1 MAQSNSASGTLEN
14 SGNVDIVARSNGK
27 QITQY
32 AHAQG
37 NRVVTLTESS
47 VVRIHGDSAM
57 VASYERQ
64 GNDLIVHM
72 KDGSTMRY
80 QRFFFIDEHG
90 EHSELVFD
98 DGKTTH
104 HAIFPFADMA
114 GSSTAQAVIPTY
126 QTLGDGIT
134 TLVGHEGISAGVIGG
149 VLGALAIGGGIALAA
164 GGGGGG
170 HGNSNSGDG
179 SGNGNGGNGNGN
191 GGGNGNGN
199 GGNGNGSGNGGGT
212 TTPTLKL
219 NAFAGDNV
227 LNRAESLLN
236 QLLSG
241 TTQATNAGR
250 TVTLTLNGKTYTG
263 VVNADGTWSI
273 SVPSADLK
281 QLQQGSHDLTVS
293 LTDKNGH
300 TVTVHESFDVK
311 TVNPNLTLSP
321 FAGDNVLSKAES
333 LHDQLLSGTTQA
345 TNAGRTVTLTLNGK
359 TYIGVVHADG
369 TWSISVP
376 STDLKLLQQ
385 GAQDLSVSITDK
397 YGNTVTVHES
407 FDVKTSSPSLTISPF
422 TGDDKLNGSELKTD
436 QILSGSSL
444 NLETGRV
451 ITVTLGGKSY
461 TTQVQS
467 DGTWK
472 VTIPAG
478 DLMLLAQGNSQIT
491 VSATD
496 LAGQKAT
503 DSHTINVD
511 SSAGGI
517 SIAILAGDNI
527 LNAQESGKDLLVR
540 GTTSNVLA
548 GQTVTVTLNGK
559 TYTAKVDAQGNW
571 NTTIPT
577 ADLKALPNDGN
588 YLLKASVSDQNH
600 NTVTDQENLLVVT
613 HHLPQPTLNPPFGDG
628 YLNGSEAQK
637 DQTLSGTTGSKGP
650 GQTVIVTIGGK
661 EYTGSVDENGNWS
674 VTVPAGDLQH
684 LPAGTVPINVN
695 VTDQAGNPG
704 STQANSTVDTTPPV
718 LNVAPFAGDNVL
730 SASEAGKAQIVS
742 GQTTPDEKGQT
753 VTVSFNGKNYTAIV
767 DANGHWQLSIPS
779 SDLSGLN
786 DGNYPLV
793 ATVKDPAG
801 NVTTVTT
808 DVEVKES
815 KPTISVAV
823 FASDDKLDGAEAQV
837 SQTVSGKTTH
847 VEAGRTVTV
856 TLDGGKTYLATV
868 NADGSWKV
876 TVPSGDLVGLANGSH
891 SFTASVSDNAGQ
903 SATASHNF
911 TSAADQSGIAI
922 SIIST
927 DDYINAQE
935 LLQPLAI
942 SGTTSG
948 VSAGAIVKV
957 EFNGKTYNA
966 TVGISGGW
974 TISVPTADLAGLT
987 DGAKSVTATA
997 TDSLGHAVSTTHSVN
1012 VLAHTLPSPTIN
1024 PPFGDGILNLQE
1036 SGQIQVLKGTTG
1048 ISGSPQTVSVTL
1060 GDKVYVA
1067 QVDAKG
1073 NWSVS
1078 VPVNDL
1084 HSFPNGN
1091 LTYTVSATDV
1101 AGNNSVLN
1109 GSALVDITPPM
1120 LSVLA
1125 FTADNILNVS
1135 EQQKTQLVSGTAS
1148 TTEQGKLV
1156 DVVINGKHYSAT
1168 VGLDGRWSVGVPAN
1182 DLMKL
1187 TNGSYTIN
1195 ATLTDSAGNTTSTN
1209 HTFTVKTL
1217 LPTIAV
1223 SPFTGDG
1230 KLDAAEEK
1238 TAQILK
1244 GTTTNAEAGSL
1255 VTVTLNGHT
1264 YTTHVLSDGSWSLTI
1279 PSADLAKLAEGNVV
1293 GQVSVTDLAN
1303 QTNTGSFNFT
1313 VSTDA
1318 AQGGIAIA
1326 IVSTDDYLNAS
1337 EAKGPL
1343 TISGTTNN
1351 VAVGTL
1357 VTVVLNGKTY
1367 SASVLADGTW
1377 QTSVNSADLQALKD
1391 GVTKITASV
1400 SDNAGNTVNASHDL
1414 NVLIHTLPH
1423 PTISTPFGDGVLN
1436 QVESQNPQTVTG
1448 NTGVAGTGQTV
1459 SLSIGGHTYQ
1469 GVVDSSG
1476 GWKVTI
1482 PAADLQALTN
1492 GSAQISVTVGD
1503 IAGNQANVSVVAS
1516 VDTVSPVLTID
1527 PFTGDNRLNIQEAKT
1542 AETLSGTAVGAEQGQ
1557 TVTVTLNGKMYTTQV
1572 NGSGNWSVSI
1582 PASDLQALHNGTAT
1596 INVSVADKA
1605 GNSASLQQNIT
1616 VDSDPNNAPLLS
1628 VNVFAGNDVV
1638 DSGEQQHPQT
1648 LTGKTVN
1655 VEQGQTVTVTL
1666 GAGSY
1671 SGTVNADGSWSVTIP
1686 QSALNGLNDG
1696 SYTLTVK
1703 VSDLSGNS
1711 VQTTHNFSVDT
1722 AASVVTV
1729 SPITGDN
1736 LVNISEIA
1744 SGLALSGTSSNIPVG
1759 GTLEITLNG
1768 KVYTTTIQANGV
1780 WNFTVPVQDA
1790 KAIPDGT
1797 STVTL
1802 AVLDNAGNPVSS
1814 SQNFEIITHTSPHV
1828 TLNTPFG
1835 DGYLNAVEA
1844 TNNQVLSGSTGVS
1857 GIGQTVTV
1865 NFGGKSYTATVD
1877 AQGNWKANIP
1887 SSDFAN
1893 LNDGQQA
1900 ITVTASDAVG
1910 NSDVLNGSA
1919 QIDKTLPQ
1927 ITIDPI
1933 AGDNIINAAEA
1944 QSPIVVSGTAPI
1956 SDSGQSVLLKVVVNG
1971 STYTATVNADGTWS
1985 ITLPAGALNG
1995 VNDGNINF
2003 TASLT
2008 DMAGNTGTTS
2018 QTVKLD
2024 ASAANQPTIHIDTV
2038 SGDDYIN
2045 AQEANGA
2052 LTISGTTTHVELNQ
2066 QVTITLNGK
2075 VYTANVNAD
2084 GTWSYTVP
2092 ASDVKLLPD
2101 GLDSINVSV
2110 SDTSGNPA
2118 TDTHNVTVIA
2128 QPADLPTIHVNT
2140 VAGDNV
2146 INAQE
2151 ANSPLQITGT
2161 TSHVTAGQTVT
2172 VTLNGK
2178 TYTAKVDASG
2188 QWSTTVPQADVQA
2201 LGQGTQTVSA
2211 TVKDVAQNV
2220 VTDNH
2225 PIQVDTLSPLL
2236 TIDVFASDNILN
2248 YAESLVTQILSGKT
2262 ESGLTVSV
2270 TVNGK
2275 TVQVTADN
2283 NGVWQLPIAAVDL
2296 QALPD
2301 GKNTISVV
2309 VTDTAGNV
2317 TNKDLSINV
2326 GTHLLPTLTLNTPF
2340 TDGILSI
2347 AESAAGGVLNG
2358 KATNL
2363 LAGTIVT
2370 VTVGSVTLKG
2380 SVDANGNWSI
2390 PVNGHVLDVL
2400 ADGKATL
2407 TVSASD
2413 AYGNSSSVSTTLDV
2427 LTHQLPDATITL
2439 PLFGDGILNNAEA
2452 GLGQTLTGLSGLTGA
2467 GQTVTITLD
2476 GKSYTGSV
2484 DVNGNWSVQLPSNVL
2499 LALGDSSHAISVTLT
2514 DRAGNSDT
2522 SDVVGFT
2529 SKVTLPI
2536 PTLNTPFGDGI
2547 LNALE
2552 AQSNGSL
2559 SGTSGLSTNVGVTVI
2574 VNVNGTPLAATVNAD
2589 GSWTLPLSSAVLQS
2603 LPDGVWPVTVTVTDS
2618 AQNVVTSAPQNIEIL
2633 THLLPTPTILQ
2644 PFGDGLLSIAEAGAA
2659 QILTGT
2665 TGITGAGQIVKVTVG
2680 TQILTATVQDNGQW
2694 TVTAPT
2700 GALSTIANGAGKIHV
2715 QVTDHA
2721 GNSVGV
2727 DGNFTAMLTPPNP
2740 TINLPFGDGNLSI
2753 GEAND
2758 VALLSGTTGLTGA
2771 NQLVKISIDIGGV
2784 VYTGSVDINGNWLV
2798 SIPPKSLLDIGN
2810 GNHTI
2815 SVTAQDAAGNSTTL
2829 TPAPVFH
2836 AFLTPPTVTL
2846 DTPFG
2851 DGALN
2856 VNDALSAQVLKGSL
2870 DLHGSTVASSS
2881 VVVTINGV
2889 PHDATISADGTSWS
2903 LTLQP
2908 TDLTAANL
2916 GSGNQTIS
2924 VVVSD
2929 QAHNTSSTSGQALI
2943 ALTLPTIVVN
2953 ANFASDGVVDFGDLH
2968 ASQTISGTST
2978 GLSVGQNV
2986 SIAIGGKTFL
2996 AQVKADGSWS
3006 YNLGIADLAS
3016 LASGPG
3022 TLVVSANDAANNHV
3036 DSLTTSFTL
3045 NPASIIPILTVDPV
3059 GGDNL
3064 MGIADLSTAN
3074 ITITGHS
3081 INIAPGS
3088 PVSVSLDVLGPYL
3101 GIINADG
3108 SWSVTIPRSEFTD
3121 GPHVITAVSLG
3132 ESGAVNFTVD
3142 TVAPVLTV
3150 NAFAGDD
3157 KLNATEAT
3165 TAQILSG
3172 TASGS
3177 EVGQNVQIQ
3186 LNGKNYAA
3194 TVISDG
3200 GSGGTWSVSVPAADL
3215 ALLNQ
3220 GNNDI
3225 TVTLTDKAGNST
3237 QVTHPV
3243 NVDTVIP
3250 LVSIDPLSIGGL
3262 LNTVTLGAGM
3272 LLSGHAEANSNI
3284 TIKIGPLTET
3294 VQTNSSGIWSLTVPK
3309 IDLQSLTD
3317 GPQVISVTSTD
3328 AYGNVSK
3335 PVNVGL
3341 NVALNP
3347 GLGDTINTLI
3357 GGNGVL
3363 NLAESLLTQTLTGTA
3378 SGNYTGAKVSVD
3390 IFGHPFTANVGSD
3403 GKWSLNIDPSAWLS
3417 AAGSSVVL
3425 DVVLTDANGNVKHT
3439 PVNLDLALT
3448 NLPIIQNVVA
3458 MGDGFLNKAEST
3470 TSGVISG
3477 LLGNSVVA
3485 GTTVTV
3491 QLGTKTYT
3499 ATLTGNSW
3507 SASIPQVDLAALQD
3521 GNVKVVITAT
3531 DPAGNVVT
3539 SNSLLDVIVNN
3550 LPTLSFNPLF
3560 GDGTL
3565 SLSELLAGGLSI
3577 GGSSSGLAGQTLA
3590 VSIAGSPAVNVK
3602 VGSDGKWSLALTPD
3616 LVGILQGIGSGNVTV
3631 EVTGKDIAGNPID
3644 QTAGLK
3650 LDLLPP
3656 VLSNISLF
3664 GDGLLNAVDATTN
3677 QLITGTATGAP
3688 LGSTVS
3694 VVVGGK
3700 TFTGVTLADGSFS
3713 ITLTPANLS
3722 QLPDGSLTAT
3732 VTVTTPTG
3740 NTSSATAGVKVGLTN
3755 LPTIALNALF
3765 GGDGY
3770 LNHVESLVNQTI
3782 SGKVT
3787 NMTSGS
3793 VNINVGGTLLTA
3805 TINADGTWSQVISSS
3820 VLSNLPDGK
3829 LNISVS
3835 VTDSV
3840 GNIITQPSIL
3850 TTLTHALPSISIG
3863 SLFGDGALSV
3873 GDLLSAQ
3880 VISGTSVNLAGGSLS
3895 LTLGGK
3901 AYSIPVDNNGAWSL
3915 SVPPL
3920 DLKALL
3926 DGNLTVSVTAKDVAG
3941 NPASASGLLSV
3952 ITHALP
3958 TLAIGSIFGDG
3969 GLNIGDLAS
3978 AQVISGTSTNAQGS
3992 QLTVTLGGK
4001 SYLTTVGSDGSW
4013 SISVPQTDLS
4023 LLGDGNLGVNVSL
4036 TNPIGNTVSTGGSL
4050 NVITHLPTVGIA
4062 SGLFGSDGVLN
4073 IAESGVS
4080 QLLSGTVSSALPG
4093 AKVVVTLGAV
4103 DYQATVNTNGTW
4115 SLNLSPTLLKT
4126 LTDGNLHIGV
4136 KVTDVVGNTN
4146 STAVDVGVKLTQPI
4160 LTMAALALP
4169 SLTDLLFGGKLV
4181 VIKGTAGNLKQG
4193 DNVHVSLLND
4203 TLAADAKV
4211 DGQGNWSASLTLTL
4225 DLLNLLLLNKVVNLS
4240 AHDYAGNGVS
4250 VNVGLDGHI
4259 IDITPTS
4266 APAPMM
4272 MAMSLD
4278 DVDTSQ
4284 SSTQDH
4290 LSQSL
4295 SSPSGDESV
4304 TTPSSG
4310 TFTIGGVT
4318 IDLADGTHNSGA
4330 SVTGSTANDTVHVTD
4345 LGFTH
4350 IDGGSGTD
4358 TLVLNGS
4365 NINLDLTS
4373 LGMKVEHIEIFD
4385 LGKAGNNTITLDLKE
4400 ALKVTD
4406 KPEDDLLIK
4415 GSVGDRVNLVHG
4427 QGDIWDVSG
4436 QREVNGVTY
4445 DVYHNSS
4452 TGSSTLGD
4460 VLIQQGLHV
4469 NLM

>member
-1 MAQSNSASGTLEN
+1 MAQSNSVSGALEN

-32 AHAQG
+32 VHAQG

-170 HGNSNSGDG
+170 HGDSNSGDG

-199 GGNGNGSGNGGGT
+199 GGNGNGGGNGGGAT
-212 TTPTLKL
+212 NPTLKL
-219 NAFAGDNV
+219 NAFAGDNI
-227 LNRAESLLN
+227 LNHNESLAS
-236 QLLSG
+236 QILSG
-241 TTQATNAGR
+241 STAASNAGR
-250 TVTLTLNGKTYTG
+250 TITITMSGKTYTGIVGKDGNWSINIPTADLQALPQGNLNISATITNSAGHSTTTNLVVNVKTTLPDLTLNAFAGDNILSKLESALTQHLSGKTSADNAGQKVTLTLNGKTYTG
-263 VVNADGTWSI
+263 IVGADGTWSI
-273 SVPSADLK
+273 GVISGDL
-281 QLQQGSHDLTVS
+281 QHLPQGLI
-293 LTDKNGH
+293 N
-300 TVTVHESFDVK
+300 
-311 TVNPNLTLSP
+311 
-321 FAGDNVLSKAES
+321 
-333 LHDQLLSGTTQA
+333 
-345 TNAGRTVTLTLNGK
+345 
-359 TYIGVVHADG
+359 
-369 TWSISVP
+369 
-376 STDLKLLQQ
+376 
-385 GAQDLSVSITDK
+385 LSVSITDK
-397 YGNTVTVHES
+397 YGNTST
-407 FDVKTSSPSLTISPF
+407 
-422 TGDDKLNGSELKTD
+422 KTD
-436 QILSGSSL
+436 QIDVKTTSPLISVAQFAGDDVLNSAEAKTAQVLSGTTL
-444 NLETGRV
+444 NVEAGRV
-451 ITVTLGGKSY
+451 VTIKLDSGKTY
-461 TTQVQS
+461 LAVVQS
-467 DGTWK
+467 DGSWK
-472 VTIPAG
+472 ATIPES
-478 DLMLLAQGNSQIT
+478 DLSSLSVGNHSFT
-491 VSATD
+491 VSVSD
-496 LAGQKAT
+496 LANQTANSTHSFKA
-503 DSHTINVD
+503 SGD
-511 SSAGGI
+511 SS
-517 SIAILAGDNI
+517 SIAISIVSSDDYLSANEALLPLAIN
-527 LNAQESGKDLLVR
+527 
-540 GTTSNVLA
+540 GTTVGVSA
-548 GQTVTVTLNGK
+548 GAHVTVLLNGK
-559 TYTAKVDAQGNW
+559 TYG
-571 NTTIPT
+571 
-577 ADLKALPNDGN
+577 
-588 YLLKASVSDQNH
+588 
-600 NTVTDQENLLVVT
+600 
-613 HHLPQPTLNPPFGDG
+613 
-628 YLNGSEAQK
+628 
-637 DQTLSGTTGSKGP
+637 
-650 GQTVIVTIGGK
+650 
-661 EYTGSVDENGNWS
+661 
-674 VTVPAGDLQH
+674 
-684 LPAGTVPINVN
+684 
-695 VTDQAGNPG
+695 
-704 STQANSTVDTTPPV
+704 
-718 LNVAPFAGDNVL
+718 
-730 SASEAGKAQIVS
+730 
-742 GQTTPDEKGQT
+742 
-753 VTVSFNGKNYTAIV
+753 
-767 DANGHWQLSIPS
+767 
-779 SDLSGLN
+779 
-786 DGNYPLV
+786 
-793 ATVKDPAG
+793 
-801 NVTTVTT
+801 
-808 DVEVKES
+808 
-815 KPTISVAV
+815 
-823 FASDDKLDGAEAQV
+823 
-837 SQTVSGKTTH
+837 
-847 VEAGRTVTV
+847 
-856 TLDGGKTYLATV
+856 
-868 NADGSWKV
+868 
-876 TVPSGDLVGLANGSH
+876 
-891 SFTASVSDNAGQ
+891 
-903 SATASHNF
+903 
-911 TSAADQSGIAI
+911 
-922 SIIST
+922 
-927 DDYINAQE
+927 
-935 LLQPLAI
+935 
-942 SGTTSG
+942 
-948 VSAGAIVKV
+948 
-957 EFNGKTYNA
+957 A
-966 TVGISGGW
+966 TVGVAGHW
-974 TISVPTADLAGLT
+974 TVSVPAADLAGLA
-987 DGAKSVTATA
+987 DGPIKITASVK
-997 TDSLGHAVSTTHSVN
+997 DSQGNTVSNQHTLN
-1012 VLAHTLPSPTIN
+1012 VLTHDLPAPTIDT
-1024 PPFGDGILNLQE
+1024 PFTDGILNLQE
-1036 SGQIQVLKGTTG
+1036 SGKVQTLTGTSG
-1048 ISGSPQTVSVTL
+1048 IHGAQTVTVTL
-1060 GDKVYVA
+1060 GGKVYSAV
-1067 QVDAKG
+1067 VDAQG
-1073 NWSVS
+1073 HWSVS

-1084 HSFPNGN
+1084 HNFSDGP
-1091 LTYTVSATDV
+1091 LAYQVSATDA
-1101 AGNNSVLN
+1101 AGNNGKINGSVSVDTTAPLLSIAVFAGDDVLN
-1109 GSALVDITPPM
+1109 ATEQK
-1120 LSVLA
+1120 
-1125 FTADNILNVS
+1125 NV
-1135 EQQKTQLVSGTAS
+1135 QTVSGTAS
-1148 TTEQGKLV
+1148 ATEQGKHV
-1156 DVVINGKHYSAT
+1156 DVQINGKHYSAT
-1168 VGLDGRWSVGVPAN
+1168 VGSDGRWSVNVPAA
-1182 DLMKL
+1182 DLAPL
-1187 TNGSYTIN
+1187 TNGNHTIT
-1195 ATLTDSAGNTTSTN
+1195 ATLTDVAGNSTTTSHNFVVKNLQPTVTVS
-1209 HTFTVKTL
+1209 TF
-1217 LPTIAV
+1217 A
-1223 SPFTGDG
+1223 GDG
-1230 KLDAAEEK
+1230 TLDNSEAK
-1238 TAQILK
+1238 TDQILK
-1244 GTTTNAEAGSL
+1244 GTTTNAETGSTI
-1255 VTVTLNGHT
+1255 TVTLNGQT
-1264 YTTHVLSDGSWSLTI
+1264 YTTHVLSNGSWSLKI
-1279 PSADLAKLAEGNVV
+1279 PSADLEKLPDGIANGS
-1293 GQVSVTDLAN
+1293 VSVTDLAG
-1303 QTNTGSFNFT
+1303 QTVNGKFSFT
-1313 VSTDA
+1313 VDTDTTH
-1318 AQGGIAIA
+1318 GSIAIA
-1326 IVSTDDYLNAS
+1326 IIAGDDYLSVAESNGA
-1337 EAKGPL
+1337 L
-1343 TISGTTNN
+1343 NIHGTTTN
-1351 VAVGTL
+1351 VSTGSS
-1357 VTVVLNGKTY
+1357 VTVKLNGKNYT
-1367 SASVLADGTW
+1367 ATVDANGNW
-1377 QTSVNSADLQALKD
+1377 QTSVSSVDLKALKD
-1391 GVTKITASV
+1391 GVATVTATVTDKDGHSV
-1400 SDNAGNTVNASHDL
+1400 SATHDL
-1414 NVLIHTLPH
+1414 NVLTHTLPN
-1423 PTISTPFGDGVLN
+1423 PTINVPFGDGVLN
-1436 QVESQNPQTVTG
+1436 ATEAQSAQTITG
-1448 NTGVAGTGQTV
+1448 KTGIAGAGQTIT
-1459 SLSIGGHTYQ
+1459 LNLNGHDYT
-1469 GVVDSSG
+1469 GSVDANG
-1476 GWKVTI
+1476 NWKVVV
-1482 PAADLQALTN
+1482 PQADVQMLQN
-1492 GSAQISVTVGD
+1492 GNQVIKVTAGD
-1503 IAGNQANVSVVAS
+1503 IAGNQVSGSLSAS
-1516 VDTVSPVLTID
+1516 VDTVAPVLTVN
-1527 PFTGDNRLNIQEAKT
+1527 PFSGDNRLNIQEAT
-1542 AETLSGTAVGAEQGQ
+1542 QAQTLSGTAVGAEVGQ
-1557 TVTVTLNGKMYTTQV
+1557 KVSITLNGKTYTATV
-1572 NGSGNWSVSI
+1572 DASGNWTTSIPSADLKALSNGDTTISVSV
-1582 PASDLQALHNGTAT
+1582 T
-1596 INVSVADKA
+1596 DKA
-1605 GNSASLQQNIT
+1605 GNGASLQQTISI
-1616 VDSDPNNAPLLS
+1616 DSDPNYAPLLS
-1628 VNVFAGNDVV
+1628 VNVFAGNDVL
-1638 DSGEQQHPQT
+1638 DGTERQNLQT
-1648 LTGKTVN
+1648 VTGKAVN
-1655 VEQGQTVTVTL
+1655 VEAGQVVTVTI
-1666 GAGSY
+1666 GGSSY
-1671 SGTVNADGSWSVTIP
+1671 TGTVNAGGNWSVNIP
-1686 QSALNGLNDG
+1686 AGALSGLNNG
-1696 SYTLTVK
+1696 SYTLDVK

-1711 VQTTHNFSVDT
+1711 AQ
-1722 AASVVTV
+1722 ASHGFTVNTSASALTV
-1729 SPITGDN
+1729 SPLTGDN
-1736 LVNISEIA
+1736 LVNSAEVA
-1744 SGLALSGTSSNIPVG
+1744 SGLVVNGTSVNIPVG
-1759 GTLEITLNG
+1759 GTVEITLNG
-1768 KVYTTTIQANGV
+1768 KTYTTTIQAGGA
-1780 WNFTVPVQDA
+1780 WSFTVPALDA

-1797 STVTL
+1797 ATVTVA
-1802 AVLDNAGNPVSS
+1802 AVDSAGNPVSS
-1814 SQNFEIITHTSPHV
+1814 SQNFGIITHSSPNP

-1835 DGYLNAVEA
+1835 DGYLNAAEA
-1844 TNNQVLSGSTGVS
+1844 GSNQQLSGTTGVA
-1857 GIGQTVTV
+1857 GGGQQVTV
-1865 NFGGKSYTATVD
+1865 NFGGKNYTATVD
-1877 AQGNWKANIP
+1877 AQGNWTVNIP
-1887 SSDFAN
+1887 SGDFTS
-1893 LNDGQQA
+1893 LKDGPQA
-1900 ITVTASDAVG
+1900 ITVTATDAVG
-1910 NSDVLNGSA
+1910 NSNNENGSA
-1919 QIDKTLPQ
+1919 QIDKTLPVLTINP
-1927 ITIDPI
+1927 IT
-1933 AGDNIINAAEA
+1933 GDNVINAAEA
-1944 QSPIVVSGTAPI
+1944 HSPLVISGTAPV
-1956 SDSGQSVLLKVVVNG
+1956 SDSGDTVILKVVVNG
-1971 STYTATVNADGTWS
+1971 ATYTANVNPDGTWS
-1985 ITLPAGALNG
+1985 LTLPAGALNG
-1995 VNDGNINF
+1995 ISDGNILFN
-2003 TASLT
+2003 ASLT
-2008 DMAGNTGTTS
+2008 DAAGNTGTVN
-2018 QTVKLD
+2018 QVVKLD
-2024 ASAANQPTIHIDTV
+2024 ASAANQPTIHIGTI

-2045 AQEANGA
+2045 AVEINAP
-2052 LTISGTTTHVELNQ
+2052 LTISGTSTHVEANQ
-2066 QVTITLNGK
+2066 IVTITLNGK
-2075 VYTANVNAD
+2075 TYTTSVNAD
-2084 GTWSYTVP
+2084 GSWSYDVP
-2092 ASDVKLLPD
+2092 LADVKLLPD
-2101 GLDSINVSV
+2101 GIDGINVSV

-2118 TDTHNVTVIA
+2118 TDSHNVTVIA

-2146 INAQE
+2146 INAKE
-2151 ANSPLQITGT
+2151 AQSDLQITGT
-2161 TSHVTAGQTVT
+2161 TTHVTNGQTVT
-2172 VTLNGK
+2172 VTLGGK
-2178 TYTAKVDASG
+2178 TYIGSVDANG
-2188 QWSTTVPQADVQA
+2188 LWSVTVPAADVQN
-2201 LGQGTQTVSA
+2201 LGQGSQNIVAS
-2211 TVKDVAQNV
+2211 VNDVAKNPASDTHSV
-2220 VTDNH
+2220 
-2225 PIQVDTLSPLL
+2225 QVDTQAPLL
-2236 TIDVFASDNILN
+2236 SIDLFVTDNILN
-2248 YAESLVTQILSGKT
+2248 YAEALVSQILSGKT
-2262 ESGLTVSV
+2262 DPGQTVSV
-2270 TVNGK
+2270 TINK
-2275 TVQVTADN
+2275 NTVQVTADG
-2283 NGVWQLPIAAVDL
+2283 NGIWKLTVSAGDL

-2301 GKNTISVV
+2301 GTNTIT
-2309 VTDTAGNV
+2309 VTATDSAGNM
-2317 TNKDLSINV
+2317 TSKDLSLNV
-2326 GTHLLPTLTLNTPF
+2326 GTHLLPTLTLDTPF

-2347 AESAAGGVLNG
+2347 AESAAGGVLTG

-2413 AYGNSSSVSTTLDV
+2413 AYGNPSSVSTTLDV

-2552 AQSNGSL
+2552 AQSDGSL
-2559 SGTSGLSTNVGVTVI
+2559 SGASGLSTNVGVTVI

-2618 AQNVVTSAPQNIEIL
+2618 AQNVVTSAPQNIEVL

-2784 VYTGSVDINGNWLV
+2784 VYTGSVDTNGNWLV
-2798 SIPPKSLLDIGN
+2798 SIPPKSLVDIGN

-2815 SVTAQDAAGNSTTL
+2815 SVTAQDAAGNSTTI

-2908 TDLTAANL
+2908 ADLTVGNL

-2924 VVVSD
+2924 IVVSD

-2943 ALTLPTIVVN
+2943 ALTLPTIAVN
-2953 ANFASDGVVDFGDLH
+2953 ANFATDGVVDFGDLH

-2986 SIAIGGKTFL
+2986 SIAIGGQTFL

-3022 TLVVSANDAANNHV
+3022 TLVVSANDAANNHA
-3036 DSLTTSFTL
+3036 DSLTTAFTL

-3064 MGIADLSTAN
+3064 MGIADLSAAN

-3081 INIAPGS
+3081 INIAPGL
-3088 PVSVSLDVLGPYL
+3088 PVSVSLDVLGPYQ
-3101 GIINADG
+3101 GTINADG

-3132 ESGAVNFTVD
+3132 GSGAVNFTVD
-3142 TVAPVLTV
+3142 TVPPVLTV

-3157 KLNATEAT
+3157 KLNATEVT

-3200 GSGGTWSVSVPAADL
+3200 GSGGTWSVSIPAADL

-3237 QVTHPV
+3237 PVTHPV
-3243 NVDTVIP
+3243 NVDTIIP

-3272 LLSGHAEANSNI
+3272 LLSGQAEANSSI

-3294 VQTNSSGIWSLTVPK
+3294 VQTNSSGVWSLTVPK

-3417 AAGSSVVL
+3417 ASGNSVVL

-3439 PVNLDLALT
+3439 PVSLDLALT

-3458 MGDGFLNKAEST
+3458 IGDGFLNKVEST

-3565 SLSELLAGGLSI
+3565 SLTELLAGGLSI

-3656 VLSNISLF
+3656 VLNNISLF
-3664 GDGLLNAVDATTN
+3664 GDGLLNAVDATAN

-3694 VVVGGK
+3694 VLVGGK

-3755 LPTIALNALF
+3755 LPSIALNALF

-3805 TINADGTWSQVISSS
+3805 TINADGTWSQVINSS

-3840 GNIITQPSIL
+3840 GNVVTQPSIL

-3863 SLFGDGALSV
+3863 SLFGDGALNV

-3880 VISGTSVNLAGGSLS
+3880 VISGTSANLAGGSLS

-3958 TLAIGSIFGDG
+3958 TLTIGSIFGDG

-4013 SISVPQTDLS
+4013 NISVPKTDLS

-4103 DYQATVNTNGTW
+4103 DYQATVNANGTW

-4146 STAVDVGVKLTQPI
+4146 STGVDVGVKLTQPV

-4169 SLTDLLFGGKLV
+4169 SLTDLLFGGKLL

-4240 AHDYAGNGVS
+4240 AQDYAGNGVS

-4295 SSPSGDESV
+4295 SSTSGDDSV

-4365 NINLDLTS
+4365 NMNLDLTS
-4373 LGMKVEHIEIFD
+4373 LGLKVEHIEIFD

-4452 TGSSTLGD
+4452 TGNSTLGD

>member
-1 MAQSNSASGTLEN
+1 MAQSNSVSGALEN

-170 HGNSNSGDG
+170 HGDSNSGDG

-199 GGNGNGSGNGGGT
+199 GGNGNGGGNGGGT
-212 TTPTLKL
+212 TNPTLKL
-219 NAFAGDNV
+219 NAFAGDNI
-227 LNRAESLLN
+227 LNHNESLAS
-236 QLLSG
+236 QVLSG
-241 TTQATNAGR
+241 STAASNAGR
-250 TVTLTLNGKTYTG
+250 TITITMGGKTYTGIVGKDGNWSINISTADLQALPQGNLNISATITNSAGHSTTTNLVVNVKTTLPDLTLNAFAGDNILSKLESALTQHLSGKTSADNAGQKVTLTLNGKTYTG
-263 VVNADGTWSI
+263 IVGADGTWSI
-273 SVPSADLK
+273 
-281 QLQQGSHDLTVS
+281 
-293 LTDKNGH
+293 
-300 TVTVHESFDVK
+300 
-311 TVNPNLTLSP
+311 
-321 FAGDNVLSKAES
+321 
-333 LHDQLLSGTTQA
+333 
-345 TNAGRTVTLTLNGK
+345 
-359 TYIGVVHADG
+359 GVVSG
-369 TWSISVP
+369 
-376 STDLKLLQQ
+376 DLQHLPQ
-385 GAQDLSVSITDK
+385 GLINLSVSITDK
-397 YGNTVTVHES
+397 YGNTST
-407 FDVKTSSPSLTISPF
+407 
-422 TGDDKLNGSELKTD
+422 KTD
-436 QILSGSSL
+436 QIDVKTTSPLISIAQFAGDDVLNSAEAKTAQVLSGTTL
-444 NLETGRV
+444 NVEAGRV
-451 ITVTLGGKSY
+451 VTIKLDSGKTY
-461 TTQVQS
+461 LAVVQS
-467 DGTWK
+467 DGSWK
-472 VTIPAG
+472 ATIPES
-478 DLMLLAQGNSQIT
+478 DLSSLSVGNHSFT
-491 VSATD
+491 VSVSD
-496 LAGQKAT
+496 LANQTANSTHSFKA
-503 DSHTINVD
+503 SGD
-511 SSAGGI
+511 SS
-517 SIAILAGDNI
+517 SIAISIVSSDDYLSANEALLPLAIN
-527 LNAQESGKDLLVR
+527 
-540 GTTSNVLA
+540 GTTVGVSA
-548 GQTVTVTLNGK
+548 GAHVTVLLNGK
-559 TYTAKVDAQGNW
+559 TYG
-571 NTTIPT
+571 
-577 ADLKALPNDGN
+577 
-588 YLLKASVSDQNH
+588 
-600 NTVTDQENLLVVT
+600 
-613 HHLPQPTLNPPFGDG
+613 
-628 YLNGSEAQK
+628 
-637 DQTLSGTTGSKGP
+637 
-650 GQTVIVTIGGK
+650 
-661 EYTGSVDENGNWS
+661 
-674 VTVPAGDLQH
+674 
-684 LPAGTVPINVN
+684 
-695 VTDQAGNPG
+695 
-704 STQANSTVDTTPPV
+704 
-718 LNVAPFAGDNVL
+718 
-730 SASEAGKAQIVS
+730 
-742 GQTTPDEKGQT
+742 
-753 VTVSFNGKNYTAIV
+753 
-767 DANGHWQLSIPS
+767 
-779 SDLSGLN
+779 
-786 DGNYPLV
+786 
-793 ATVKDPAG
+793 
-801 NVTTVTT
+801 
-808 DVEVKES
+808 
-815 KPTISVAV
+815 
-823 FASDDKLDGAEAQV
+823 
-837 SQTVSGKTTH
+837 
-847 VEAGRTVTV
+847 
-856 TLDGGKTYLATV
+856 
-868 NADGSWKV
+868 
-876 TVPSGDLVGLANGSH
+876 
-891 SFTASVSDNAGQ
+891 
-903 SATASHNF
+903 
-911 TSAADQSGIAI
+911 
-922 SIIST
+922 
-927 DDYINAQE
+927 
-935 LLQPLAI
+935 
-942 SGTTSG
+942 
-948 VSAGAIVKV
+948 
-957 EFNGKTYNA
+957 A
-966 TVGISGGW
+966 TVGVAGHW
-974 TISVPTADLAGLT
+974 TVSVPAADLAGLA
-987 DGAKSVTATA
+987 DGPIKITASVK
-997 TDSLGHAVSTTHSVN
+997 DSQGNTVSNQHTLN
-1012 VLAHTLPSPTIN
+1012 VLTHDLPAPTIDT
-1024 PPFGDGILNLQE
+1024 PFTDGILNLQE
-1036 SGQIQVLKGTTG
+1036 SGKVQTLTGTSG
-1048 ISGSPQTVSVTL
+1048 IHGAQTVTVTL
-1060 GDKVYVA
+1060 GGKVYSAV
-1067 QVDAKG
+1067 VDAQG
-1073 NWSVS
+1073 HWSVS

-1084 HSFPNGN
+1084 HNFADGP
-1091 LTYTVSATDV
+1091 LAYQVSATDA
-1101 AGNNSVLN
+1101 AGNNGKINGSVSVDTTAPLLSIAVFAGDDVLN
-1109 GSALVDITPPM
+1109 ATEQK
-1120 LSVLA
+1120 
-1125 FTADNILNVS
+1125 NV
-1135 EQQKTQLVSGTAS
+1135 QTVSGTAS
-1148 TTEQGKLV
+1148 ATEQGKHV
-1156 DVVINGKHYSAT
+1156 DVQINGKHYSAT
-1168 VGLDGRWSVGVPAN
+1168 VGADGRWSVNVPAA
-1182 DLMKL
+1182 DLAPL
-1187 TNGSYTIN
+1187 TNGNHTIT
-1195 ATLTDSAGNTTSTN
+1195 ATLTDAAGNSTTTSHNFVVKNLQPTVTVS
-1209 HTFTVKTL
+1209 TF
-1217 LPTIAV
+1217 A
-1223 SPFTGDG
+1223 GDG
-1230 KLDAAEEK
+1230 TLDNSEAK
-1238 TAQILK
+1238 TDQILK
-1244 GTTTNAEAGSL
+1244 GTTTNAETGSTI
-1255 VTVTLNGHT
+1255 TVTLNGQT
-1264 YTTHVLSDGSWSLTI
+1264 YTTHVLSNGSWSLKI
-1279 PSADLAKLAEGNVV
+1279 PSADLEKLPDGIANGS
-1293 GQVSVTDLAN
+1293 VSVTDLAG
-1303 QTNTGSFNFT
+1303 QTVNGKFSFT
-1313 VSTDA
+1313 VDTDTTH
-1318 AQGGIAIA
+1318 GSIAIA
-1326 IVSTDDYLNAS
+1326 IIAGDDYLSVAESNGA
-1337 EAKGPL
+1337 L
-1343 TISGTTNN
+1343 NIHGTTTN
-1351 VAVGTL
+1351 VSTGSS
-1357 VTVVLNGKTY
+1357 VTVTLNGKNYT
-1367 SASVLADGTW
+1367 ATVDANGNW
-1377 QTSVNSADLQALKD
+1377 QTSVSSVDLKALKD
-1391 GVTKITASV
+1391 GVATVTATVTDKDGHSV
-1400 SDNAGNTVNASHDL
+1400 SATHDL
-1414 NVLIHTLPH
+1414 NVLTHTLPN
-1423 PTISTPFGDGVLN
+1423 PTINVPFGDDVLN
-1436 QVESQNPQTVTG
+1436 AIEAQSAETITG
-1448 NTGVAGTGQTV
+1448 KTGIAGAGQTIT
-1459 SLSIGGHTYQ
+1459 LNLNGHDYT
-1469 GVVDSSG
+1469 GSVDANG
-1476 GWKVTI
+1476 NWKVVV
-1482 PAADLQALTN
+1482 PQADVQMLQN
-1492 GSAQISVTVGD
+1492 GNQVIKVTAGD
-1503 IAGNQANVSVVAS
+1503 IAGNQVSGSLSAS
-1516 VDTVSPVLTID
+1516 VDTVAPVLTVNT
-1527 PFTGDNRLNIQEAKT
+1527 FSGDNRLNIQEAT
-1542 AETLSGTAVGAEQGQ
+1542 QAQTLSGTAVGAEVGQ
-1557 TVTVTLNGKMYTTQV
+1557 KVSITLNGKTYTATV
-1572 NGSGNWSVSI
+1572 DASGNWTTSIPSADLKALSNGDTTISVSV
-1582 PASDLQALHNGTAT
+1582 T
-1596 INVSVADKA
+1596 DKA
-1605 GNSASLQQNIT
+1605 GNGASLQQTISI
-1616 VDSDPNNAPLLS
+1616 DSDPNYAPLLS
-1628 VNVFAGNDVV
+1628 VNVFAGNDVL
-1638 DSGEQQHPQT
+1638 DGTERQNLQT
-1648 LTGKTVN
+1648 VTGKAVN
-1655 VEQGQTVTVTL
+1655 VEAGQVVTVTI
-1666 GAGSY
+1666 GGSSY
-1671 SGTVNADGSWSVTIP
+1671 TGTVNAGGNWSVNIP
-1686 QSALNGLNDG
+1686 AGALSGLNNG
-1696 SYTLTVK
+1696 SYTLDVK

-1711 VQTTHNFSVDT
+1711 AQ
-1722 AASVVTV
+1722 ASHGFTVNTSASALTV
-1729 SPITGDN
+1729 SPLTGDN
-1736 LVNISEIA
+1736 LVNSAEVA
-1744 SGLALSGTSSNIPVG
+1744 SGLVVNGTSVNIPVG
-1759 GTLEITLNG
+1759 GTVEITLNG
-1768 KVYTTTIQANGV
+1768 KTYTTTIQAGGA
-1780 WNFTVPVQDA
+1780 WSFTVPTSDA

-1797 STVTL
+1797 ATVTVA
-1802 AVLDNAGNPVSS
+1802 AVDSAGNPVSS
-1814 SQNFEIITHTSPHV
+1814 SQNFGIITHSSPNP

-1835 DGYLNAVEA
+1835 DGYLNAAEA
-1844 TNNQVLSGSTGVS
+1844 GSNQQLSGTTGVA
-1857 GIGQTVTV
+1857 GVGQQVTV
-1865 NFGGKSYTATVD
+1865 NFGGKNYTATVD
-1877 AQGNWKANIP
+1877 ALGNWTVNIP
-1887 SSDFAN
+1887 SGDFTS
-1893 LNDGQQA
+1893 LKDGPQA
-1900 ITVTASDAVG
+1900 ITVTATDAVG
-1910 NSDVLNGSA
+1910 NSHNASGSA
-1919 QIDKTLPQ
+1919 QIDKTLPVLTINP
-1927 ITIDPI
+1927 IT
-1933 AGDNIINAAEA
+1933 GDNVINAAEA
-1944 QSPIVVSGTAPI
+1944 HSPLVISGTAPV
-1956 SDSGQSVLLKVVVNG
+1956 SDSGDTVILKVVVNG
-1971 STYTATVNADGTWS
+1971 ATYTANVNPDGTWS
-1985 ITLPAGALNG
+1985 LTLPAGALNG
-1995 VNDGNINF
+1995 ISDGNILFN
-2003 TASLT
+2003 ASLT
-2008 DMAGNTGTTS
+2008 DAAGNTGTVN
-2018 QTVKLD
+2018 QVVKLD
-2024 ASAANQPTIHIDTV
+2024 ASAANQPTIHIGTI

-2045 AQEANGA
+2045 AVEINAP
-2052 LTISGTTTHVELNQ
+2052 LTISGTSTHVEANQ
-2066 QVTITLNGK
+2066 IVTITLNGK
-2075 VYTANVNAD
+2075 TYTTSVNAD
-2084 GTWSYTVP
+2084 GSWSYDVP
-2092 ASDVKLLPD
+2092 LADVKLLPD
-2101 GLDSINVSV
+2101 GIDGINVSV

-2118 TDTHNVTVIA
+2118 TDSHNVTVIA
-2128 QPADLPTIHVNT
+2128 QSADLPTIHVNT

-2146 INAQE
+2146 INAKE
-2151 ANSPLQITGT
+2151 AQSDLQITGT
-2161 TSHVTAGQTVT
+2161 TTHVTNGQTVT
-2172 VTLNGK
+2172 VTLGGK
-2178 TYTAKVDASG
+2178 TYIGSVDANG
-2188 QWSTTVPQADVQA
+2188 LWSVTVPAADVQN
-2201 LGQGTQTVSA
+2201 LGQGSQNIVAS
-2211 TVKDVAQNV
+2211 VNDVAKNPASDTHSV
-2220 VTDNH
+2220 
-2225 PIQVDTLSPLL
+2225 QVDTQAPLL
-2236 TIDVFASDNILN
+2236 SIDLFVTDNILN
-2248 YAESLVTQILSGKT
+2248 YAEALVSQILSGKT
-2262 ESGLTVSV
+2262 DPGQTVSV
-2270 TVNGK
+2270 TINK
-2275 TVQVTADN
+2275 NTVQVTADG
-2283 NGVWQLPIAAVDL
+2283 NGIWKLTVSAGDL

-2301 GKNTISVV
+2301 GTNTIT
-2309 VTDTAGNV
+2309 VTATDSAGNM
-2317 TNKDLSINV
+2317 TSKDLSLNV
-2326 GTHLLPTLTLNTPF
+2326 GTHLLPTLTLDTPF

-2347 AESAAGGVLNG
+2347 AESAAGGVLTG

-2413 AYGNSSSVSTTLDV
+2413 AYGNPSSVSTTLDV

-2552 AQSNGSL
+2552 AQSDGSL
-2559 SGTSGLSTNVGVTVI
+2559 SGASGLSTNVGVTVI

-2589 GSWTLPLSSAVLQS
+2589 GSWTLPLSNAVLQS

-2618 AQNVVTSAPQNIEIL
+2618 AQNVVTSAPQNIEVL
-2633 THLLPTPTILQ
+2633 THILPTPTILQ

-2784 VYTGSVDINGNWLV
+2784 VYTGSVDTNGNWLV
-2798 SIPPKSLLDIGN
+2798 SIPPKSLVDIGN

-2908 TDLTAANL
+2908 ADLTVGNL

-2943 ALTLPTIVVN
+2943 ALTLPTIAVN
-2953 ANFASDGVVDFGDLH
+2953 ANFATDGVVDFGDLH

-2986 SIAIGGKTFL
+2986 SIAIGGQTFL

-3022 TLVVSANDAANNHV
+3022 TLVVSANDAANNHA
-3036 DSLTTSFTL
+3036 DSLTTAFTL

-3064 MGIADLSTAN
+3064 MGIADLSAAN

-3081 INIAPGS
+3081 INIAPGL
-3088 PVSVSLDVLGPYL
+3088 PVSVSLDVLGPYQ
-3101 GIINADG
+3101 GTINADG

-3132 ESGAVNFTVD
+3132 GSGAVNFTVD
-3142 TVAPVLTV
+3142 TVPPVLTV

-3157 KLNATEAT
+3157 KLNATEVT

-3200 GSGGTWSVSVPAADL
+3200 GSGGTWSVSIPAADL

-3237 QVTHPV
+3237 PVTHPV
-3243 NVDTVIP
+3243 NVDTIIP

-3272 LLSGHAEANSNI
+3272 LLSGHAEANSSI

-3294 VQTNSSGIWSLTVPK
+3294 VQTNSSGVWSLTVPK
-3309 IDLQSLTD
+3309 IDLQTLTD

-3417 AAGSSVVL
+3417 ASGNSVVL

-3439 PVNLDLALT
+3439 PVSLDLALT

-3458 MGDGFLNKAEST
+3458 IGDGFLNKVEST

-3631 EVTGKDIAGNPID
+3631 EVTGKDIAGNPVD
-3644 QTAGLK
+3644 QSVGLK
-3650 LDLLPP
+3650 LDLTAP
-3656 VLSNISLF
+3656 VLNNISLF
-3664 GDGLLNAVDATTN
+3664 GDGLLNAVDATAN

-3694 VVVGGK
+3694 VLVGGK

-3755 LPTIALNALF
+3755 LPSIALNALF

-3805 TINADGTWSQVISSS
+3805 TINADGTWSQVINSS

-3840 GNIITQPSIL
+3840 GNVVTQPSIL

-3863 SLFGDGALSV
+3863 SLFGDGALNV

-3880 VISGTSVNLAGGSLS
+3880 VISGTSANLVGGSLS

-3958 TLAIGSIFGDG
+3958 TLTIGSIFGDG

-4013 SISVPQTDLS
+4013 NISVPKTDLS

-4103 DYQATVNTNGTW
+4103 DYQATVNANGTW

-4146 STAVDVGVKLTQPI
+4146 STGVDVGVKLTQPV

-4169 SLTDLLFGGKLV
+4169 SLTDLLFGGKLL

-4250 VNVGLDGHI
+4250 VNVGLDGHL

-4295 SSPSGDESV
+4295 SSTTGDDSV

-4330 SVTGSTANDTVHVTD
+4330 SVTGSTASDTVHVTD

-4365 NINLDLTS
+4365 NMNLDLTS
-4373 LGMKVEHIEIFD
+4373 LGLKVEHIEIFD

-4452 TGSSTLGD
+4452 TGNSTLGD

>member
-1 MAQSNSASGTLEN
+1 MAQSNSVSGALEN

-170 HGNSNSGDG
+170 HGDSNSGDG

-199 GGNGNGSGNGGGT
+199 GGNGNGGGNGGGT
-212 TTPTLKL
+212 TNPTLKL
-219 NAFAGDNV
+219 NAFAGDNI
-227 LNRAESLLN
+227 LNHNESLAS
-236 QLLSG
+236 QILSG
-241 TTQATNAGR
+241 STAASNAGR
-250 TVTLTLNGKTYTG
+250 TITITMGGKTYTGIVGKDGNWSINIPTADLQALPQGNLNISATITNSAGHSTTTNLVVNVKTTLPDLTLNAFAGDNILSKLESALTQHLSGKTSADNAGQKVTLTLNGKTYTG
-263 VVNADGTWSI
+263 IVGADGTWSI
-273 SVPSADLK
+273 GVISGDL
-281 QLQQGSHDLTVS
+281 QHLPQGLI
-293 LTDKNGH
+293 N
-300 TVTVHESFDVK
+300 
-311 TVNPNLTLSP
+311 
-321 FAGDNVLSKAES
+321 
-333 LHDQLLSGTTQA
+333 
-345 TNAGRTVTLTLNGK
+345 
-359 TYIGVVHADG
+359 
-369 TWSISVP
+369 
-376 STDLKLLQQ
+376 
-385 GAQDLSVSITDK
+385 LSVSITDK
-397 YGNTVTVHES
+397 YGNTST
-407 FDVKTSSPSLTISPF
+407 
-422 TGDDKLNGSELKTD
+422 KTD
-436 QILSGSSL
+436 QIDVKTTSPLISVAQFAGDDVLNSAEAKTAQVLSGTTL
-444 NLETGRV
+444 NVEAGRV
-451 ITVTLGGKSY
+451 VTIKLDSGKTY
-461 TTQVQS
+461 LAVVQS
-467 DGTWK
+467 DGSWK
-472 VTIPAG
+472 ATIPES
-478 DLMLLAQGNSQIT
+478 DLSSLSVGNHSFT
-491 VSATD
+491 VSVSD
-496 LAGQKAT
+496 LANQTANSTHSFKA
-503 DSHTINVD
+503 SGD
-511 SSAGGI
+511 SS
-517 SIAILAGDNI
+517 SIAISIVSSDDYLSANEALLPLAIN
-527 LNAQESGKDLLVR
+527 
-540 GTTSNVLA
+540 GTTVGVSA
-548 GQTVTVTLNGK
+548 GAHVTVLLNGK
-559 TYTAKVDAQGNW
+559 TYG
-571 NTTIPT
+571 
-577 ADLKALPNDGN
+577 
-588 YLLKASVSDQNH
+588 
-600 NTVTDQENLLVVT
+600 
-613 HHLPQPTLNPPFGDG
+613 
-628 YLNGSEAQK
+628 
-637 DQTLSGTTGSKGP
+637 
-650 GQTVIVTIGGK
+650 
-661 EYTGSVDENGNWS
+661 
-674 VTVPAGDLQH
+674 
-684 LPAGTVPINVN
+684 
-695 VTDQAGNPG
+695 
-704 STQANSTVDTTPPV
+704 
-718 LNVAPFAGDNVL
+718 
-730 SASEAGKAQIVS
+730 
-742 GQTTPDEKGQT
+742 
-753 VTVSFNGKNYTAIV
+753 
-767 DANGHWQLSIPS
+767 
-779 SDLSGLN
+779 
-786 DGNYPLV
+786 
-793 ATVKDPAG
+793 
-801 NVTTVTT
+801 
-808 DVEVKES
+808 
-815 KPTISVAV
+815 
-823 FASDDKLDGAEAQV
+823 
-837 SQTVSGKTTH
+837 
-847 VEAGRTVTV
+847 
-856 TLDGGKTYLATV
+856 
-868 NADGSWKV
+868 
-876 TVPSGDLVGLANGSH
+876 
-891 SFTASVSDNAGQ
+891 
-903 SATASHNF
+903 
-911 TSAADQSGIAI
+911 
-922 SIIST
+922 
-927 DDYINAQE
+927 
-935 LLQPLAI
+935 
-942 SGTTSG
+942 
-948 VSAGAIVKV
+948 
-957 EFNGKTYNA
+957 A
-966 TVGISGGW
+966 TVGVAGHW
-974 TISVPTADLAGLT
+974 TVSVPAADLAGLA
-987 DGAKSVTATA
+987 DGPIKITASVK
-997 TDSLGHAVSTTHSVN
+997 DSQGNTVSNQHTLN
-1012 VLAHTLPSPTIN
+1012 VLTHDLPAPTIDT
-1024 PPFGDGILNLQE
+1024 PFTDGILNLQE
-1036 SGQIQVLKGTTG
+1036 SGKVQTLTGTSG
-1048 ISGSPQTVSVTL
+1048 IHGAQTVTVTL
-1060 GDKVYVA
+1060 GGKVYSAV
-1067 QVDAKG
+1067 VDAQG
-1073 NWSVS
+1073 HWSVS

-1084 HSFPNGN
+1084 HNFPDGP
-1091 LTYTVSATDV
+1091 LAYQVSATDA
-1101 AGNNSVLN
+1101 AGNNGKINGSVSVDTTAPLLSIAVFAGDDVLN
-1109 GSALVDITPPM
+1109 ATEQK
-1120 LSVLA
+1120 
-1125 FTADNILNVS
+1125 NV
-1135 EQQKTQLVSGTAS
+1135 QTVSGTAS
-1148 TTEQGKLV
+1148 ATEQGKHV
-1156 DVVINGKHYSAT
+1156 DVQINGKHYSAT
-1168 VGLDGRWSVGVPAN
+1168 VGADGRWSVNVPAA
-1182 DLMKL
+1182 DLAPL
-1187 TNGSYTIN
+1187 TNGNHTIT
-1195 ATLTDSAGNTTSTN
+1195 ATLTDAAGNSTTTSHNFAVKNLQPTVTVS
-1209 HTFTVKTL
+1209 TF
-1217 LPTIAV
+1217 A
-1223 SPFTGDG
+1223 GDG
-1230 KLDAAEEK
+1230 TLDNSEAK
-1238 TAQILK
+1238 TDQILK
-1244 GTTTNAEAGSL
+1244 GTTTNAETGSTI
-1255 VTVTLNGHT
+1255 TVTLNGQT
-1264 YTTHVLSDGSWSLTI
+1264 YTTHVLSNGSWSLKI
-1279 PSADLAKLAEGNVV
+1279 PSADLEKLPDGIANGS
-1293 GQVSVTDLAN
+1293 VSVTDLAG
-1303 QTNTGSFNFT
+1303 QTVNGKFSFT
-1313 VSTDA
+1313 VDTDTTH
-1318 AQGGIAIA
+1318 GSIAIA
-1326 IVSTDDYLNAS
+1326 IIAGDDYLSVAESNGA
-1337 EAKGPL
+1337 L
-1343 TISGTTNN
+1343 NIHGTTTN
-1351 VAVGTL
+1351 VSTGSA
-1357 VTVVLNGKTY
+1357 VTVKLNGKNYT
-1367 SASVLADGTW
+1367 ATVDANGNW
-1377 QTSVNSADLQALKD
+1377 QTSVSSVDLKALKD
-1391 GVTKITASV
+1391 GVATVTATVTDKDGHSV
-1400 SDNAGNTVNASHDL
+1400 SATHDL
-1414 NVLIHTLPH
+1414 NVLTHTLPN
-1423 PTISTPFGDGVLN
+1423 PTINVPFGDGVLN
-1436 QVESQNPQTVTG
+1436 ATEAQSAQTITG
-1448 NTGVAGTGQTV
+1448 KTGIAGAGQTIT
-1459 SLSIGGHTYQ
+1459 LNLNGHDYT
-1469 GVVDSSG
+1469 GSVDANG
-1476 GWKVTI
+1476 NWKVVV
-1482 PAADLQALTN
+1482 PQADVQMLQN
-1492 GSAQISVTVGD
+1492 GNQVIKVTAGD
-1503 IAGNQANVSVVAS
+1503 IAGNQVSGSLSAS
-1516 VDTVSPVLTID
+1516 VDTVAPVLTVN
-1527 PFTGDNRLNIQEAKT
+1527 PFSGDNRLNIQEAT
-1542 AETLSGTAVGAEQGQ
+1542 QAQTLSGTAVGAEVGQ
-1557 TVTVTLNGKMYTTQV
+1557 KVSIALNGKTYTATV
-1572 NGSGNWSVSI
+1572 DASGNWTTSIPSADLKALSNGDTTISVSV
-1582 PASDLQALHNGTAT
+1582 T
-1596 INVSVADKA
+1596 DKA
-1605 GNSASLQQNIT
+1605 GNGASLQQTISI
-1616 VDSDPNNAPLLS
+1616 DSDPNYAPLLS
-1628 VNVFAGNDVV
+1628 VNVFAGNDVL
-1638 DSGEQQHPQT
+1638 DGTERQNLQT
-1648 LTGKTVN
+1648 VTGKAVN
-1655 VEQGQTVTVTL
+1655 VEAGQVVTVTI
-1666 GAGSY
+1666 GGSSY
-1671 SGTVNADGSWSVTIP
+1671 TGTVNAGGNWSVNIP
-1686 QSALNGLNDG
+1686 AGALSGLNNG
-1696 SYTLTVK
+1696 SYTLDVK

-1711 VQTTHNFSVDT
+1711 AQ
-1722 AASVVTV
+1722 ASHGFTVNTSASALTV
-1729 SPITGDN
+1729 SPLTGDN
-1736 LVNISEIA
+1736 LVNSAEVA
-1744 SGLALSGTSSNIPVG
+1744 SGLVVNGTSVNIPVG
-1759 GTLEITLNG
+1759 GTVEITLNG
-1768 KVYTTTIQANGV
+1768 KTYTTTIQAGGAWSV
-1780 WNFTVPVQDA
+1780 TVPTLDA

-1797 STVTL
+1797 ATVTVA
-1802 AVLDNAGNPVSS
+1802 AVDSAGNPVSS
-1814 SQNFEIITHTSPHV
+1814 SQNFGIITHSSPNP

-1835 DGYLNAVEA
+1835 DGYLNAAEA
-1844 TNNQVLSGSTGVS
+1844 GSNQQLSGTTGVA
-1857 GIGQTVTV
+1857 GVGQQVTV
-1865 NFGGKSYTATVD
+1865 NFGGKNYTATVD
-1877 AQGNWKANIP
+1877 AQGNWTVNIP
-1887 SSDFAN
+1887 SGDFTS
-1893 LNDGQQA
+1893 LKDGTQV
-1900 ITVTASDAVG
+1900 ITVTATDAVG
-1910 NSDVLNGSA
+1910 NSNNASGSA
-1919 QIDKTLPQ
+1919 QIDKTLPVLTINP
-1927 ITIDPI
+1927 IT
-1933 AGDNIINAAEA
+1933 GDNVINAAEA
-1944 QSPIVVSGTAPI
+1944 HSPLVISGTAPV
-1956 SDSGQSVLLKVVVNG
+1956 SDSGDTVILKVVVNG
-1971 STYTATVNADGTWS
+1971 ATYTANVNPDGTWS
-1985 ITLPAGALNG
+1985 LTLPAGALNG
-1995 VNDGNINF
+1995 ISDGNILFN
-2003 TASLT
+2003 ASLT
-2008 DMAGNTGTTS
+2008 DAAGNTGTVN
-2018 QTVKLD
+2018 QVVKLD
-2024 ASAANQPTIHIDTV
+2024 ASAANQPTIHIGTI

-2045 AQEANGA
+2045 AVEINAP
-2052 LTISGTTTHVELNQ
+2052 LTISGTSTHVEANQ
-2066 QVTITLNGK
+2066 IVTITLNGK
-2075 VYTANVNAD
+2075 TYTTSVNAD
-2084 GTWSYTVP
+2084 GSWSYDVP
-2092 ASDVKLLPD
+2092 LADVKLLPD
-2101 GLDSINVSV
+2101 GIDGINVSV

-2118 TDTHNVTVIA
+2118 TDSHNVTVIA

-2146 INAQE
+2146 INAKE
-2151 ANSPLQITGT
+2151 AQSDLQITGT
-2161 TSHVTAGQTVT
+2161 TTHVTNGQTVT
-2172 VTLNGK
+2172 VTLGGK
-2178 TYTAKVDASG
+2178 TYIGSVDANG
-2188 QWSTTVPQADVQA
+2188 LWSVTVPAADVQN
-2201 LGQGTQTVSA
+2201 LGQGSQNIVAS
-2211 TVKDVAQNV
+2211 VNDVAKNPASDTHSV
-2220 VTDNH
+2220 
-2225 PIQVDTLSPLL
+2225 QVDTQAPLL
-2236 TIDVFASDNILN
+2236 SIDLFVTDNILN
-2248 YAESLVTQILSGKT
+2248 YAEALVSQILSGKT
-2262 ESGLTVSV
+2262 DPGQTVSV
-2270 TVNGK
+2270 TINK
-2275 TVQVTADN
+2275 NTVQVTADG
-2283 NGVWQLPIAAVDL
+2283 NGIWKLTVSAGDL

-2301 GKNTISVV
+2301 GTNTIT
-2309 VTDTAGNV
+2309 VTATDSAGNMAS
-2317 TNKDLSINV
+2317 KDLSLNV
-2326 GTHLLPTLTLNTPF
+2326 GTHLLPTLTLDTPF

-2347 AESAAGGVLNG
+2347 AESAAGGVLTG

-2413 AYGNSSSVSTTLDV
+2413 AYGNPSSVSTTLDV

-2476 GKSYTGSV
+2476 GKFYTGSV

-2499 LALGDSSHAISVTLT
+2499 LTLGDSSHAISVTLT

-2552 AQSNGSL
+2552 AQSDGNL
-2559 SGTSGLSTNVGVTVI
+2559 SGASGLSTNVGVTVI

-2618 AQNVVTSAPQNIEIL
+2618 AQNVVTSAPQNIEVL
-2633 THLLPTPTILQ
+2633 THILPTPTILQ

-2784 VYTGSVDINGNWLV
+2784 VYTGSVDTNGNWLV
-2798 SIPPKSLLDIGN
+2798 SIPPKSLVDIGN

-2815 SVTAQDAAGNSTTL
+2815 SVTAQDAAGNSTTI

-2908 TDLTAANL
+2908 ADLTVGNL

-2943 ALTLPTIVVN
+2943 ALTLPTIAVN
-2953 ANFASDGVVDFGDLH
+2953 ANFATDGVVDFGDLH

-2986 SIAIGGKTFL
+2986 SIAIGGQTFL

-3022 TLVVSANDAANNHV
+3022 TLVVSANDAANNHA
-3036 DSLTTSFTL
+3036 DSLTTVFTL
-3045 NPASIIPILTVDPV
+3045 NPTSIIPILTVDPV

-3081 INIAPGS
+3081 TNIAPGS

-3132 ESGAVNFTVD
+3132 ESGVVNFTVD

-3294 VQTNSSGIWSLTVPK
+3294 VQTNSSGVWSLTVPK

-3417 AAGSSVVL
+3417 ATGSSVVL

-3439 PVNLDLALT
+3439 PVSLDLALT

-3458 MGDGFLNKAEST
+3458 IGDGFLNKVEST

-3577 GGSSSGLAGQTLA
+3577 GGSSSGLVGQTLA

-3664 GDGLLNAVDATTN
+3664 GDGLLNAVDATAN

-3694 VVVGGK
+3694 VLVGGK

-3755 LPTIALNALF
+3755 LPSIALNALF

-3805 TINADGTWSQVISSS
+3805 TINADGTWSQVINSS

-3840 GNIITQPSIL
+3840 GNVVTQPSIL

-3863 SLFGDGALSV
+3863 SLFGDGALNV

-3958 TLAIGSIFGDG
+3958 TLTIGSIFGDG

-4013 SISVPQTDLS
+4013 NISVPKTDLS

-4146 STAVDVGVKLTQPI
+4146 STGVDVGVKLTQPV

-4169 SLTDLLFGGKLV
+4169 SLTDLLFGGKLL

-4240 AHDYAGNGVS
+4240 AQDYAGNGVS

-4295 SSPSGDESV
+4295 SSTSGDDSV

-4365 NINLDLTS
+4365 NMNLDLTS
-4373 LGMKVEHIEIFD
+4373 LGLKVEHIEIFD

-4427 QGDIWDVSG
+4427 QGDIWDASG

-4452 TGSSTLGD
+4452 TGNSTLGD

>member
-1 MAQSNSASGTLEN
+1 MAQSNSVSGALEN

-170 HGNSNSGDG
+170 HGDSNSGDG

-199 GGNGNGSGNGGGT
+199 GGNGNGGGNGGGT
-212 TTPTLKL
+212 TNPTLKL
-219 NAFAGDNV
+219 NAFAGDNI
-227 LNRAESLLN
+227 LNHNESLAS
-236 QLLSG
+236 QILSG
-241 TTQATNAGR
+241 STAASNAGR
-250 TVTLTLNGKTYTG
+250 TITITMGGKTYTGIVGKDGNWSINIPTADLQALPQGNLNISATITNSAGHSTTTNLVVNVKTTLPDLTLNAFAGDNILSKLESALTQHLSGKTSADNAGQKVTLTLNGKTYTG
-263 VVNADGTWSI
+263 IVGADGTWSI
-273 SVPSADLK
+273 GVISSDL
-281 QLQQGSHDLTVS
+281 QHLPQGLI
-293 LTDKNGH
+293 N
-300 TVTVHESFDVK
+300 
-311 TVNPNLTLSP
+311 
-321 FAGDNVLSKAES
+321 
-333 LHDQLLSGTTQA
+333 
-345 TNAGRTVTLTLNGK
+345 
-359 TYIGVVHADG
+359 
-369 TWSISVP
+369 
-376 STDLKLLQQ
+376 
-385 GAQDLSVSITDK
+385 LSVSITDK
-397 YGNTVTVHES
+397 YGNTST
-407 FDVKTSSPSLTISPF
+407 
-422 TGDDKLNGSELKTD
+422 KTD
-436 QILSGSSL
+436 QIDVKTTSPLISVAQFAGDDVLNSAEAKTAQVLSGTTL
-444 NLETGRV
+444 NVEAGRV
-451 ITVTLGGKSY
+451 VTIKLDSGKTY
-461 TTQVQS
+461 LAVVQS
-467 DGTWK
+467 DGSWK
-472 VTIPAG
+472 ATIPES
-478 DLMLLAQGNSQIT
+478 DLSSLSVGNHSFT
-491 VSATD
+491 VSVSD
-496 LAGQKAT
+496 LANQTANSTHSFKA
-503 DSHTINVD
+503 SGD
-511 SSAGGI
+511 SS
-517 SIAILAGDNI
+517 SIAISIVSSDDYLSANEALLPLAIN
-527 LNAQESGKDLLVR
+527 
-540 GTTSNVLA
+540 GTTVGVSA
-548 GQTVTVTLNGK
+548 GAHVTVLLNGK
-559 TYTAKVDAQGNW
+559 TYG
-571 NTTIPT
+571 
-577 ADLKALPNDGN
+577 
-588 YLLKASVSDQNH
+588 
-600 NTVTDQENLLVVT
+600 
-613 HHLPQPTLNPPFGDG
+613 
-628 YLNGSEAQK
+628 
-637 DQTLSGTTGSKGP
+637 
-650 GQTVIVTIGGK
+650 
-661 EYTGSVDENGNWS
+661 
-674 VTVPAGDLQH
+674 
-684 LPAGTVPINVN
+684 
-695 VTDQAGNPG
+695 
-704 STQANSTVDTTPPV
+704 
-718 LNVAPFAGDNVL
+718 
-730 SASEAGKAQIVS
+730 
-742 GQTTPDEKGQT
+742 
-753 VTVSFNGKNYTAIV
+753 
-767 DANGHWQLSIPS
+767 
-779 SDLSGLN
+779 
-786 DGNYPLV
+786 
-793 ATVKDPAG
+793 
-801 NVTTVTT
+801 
-808 DVEVKES
+808 
-815 KPTISVAV
+815 
-823 FASDDKLDGAEAQV
+823 
-837 SQTVSGKTTH
+837 
-847 VEAGRTVTV
+847 
-856 TLDGGKTYLATV
+856 
-868 NADGSWKV
+868 
-876 TVPSGDLVGLANGSH
+876 
-891 SFTASVSDNAGQ
+891 
-903 SATASHNF
+903 
-911 TSAADQSGIAI
+911 
-922 SIIST
+922 
-927 DDYINAQE
+927 
-935 LLQPLAI
+935 
-942 SGTTSG
+942 
-948 VSAGAIVKV
+948 
-957 EFNGKTYNA
+957 A
-966 TVGISGGW
+966 TVGVAGHW
-974 TISVPTADLAGLT
+974 TVSVPAADLAGLA
-987 DGAKSVTATA
+987 DGPIKITASVK
-997 TDSLGHAVSTTHSVN
+997 DSQGNTVSNQHTLN
-1012 VLAHTLPSPTIN
+1012 VLTHDLPAPTIDT
-1024 PPFGDGILNLQE
+1024 PFTDGILNLQE
-1036 SGQIQVLKGTTG
+1036 SGKVQTLTGTSG
-1048 ISGSPQTVSVTL
+1048 IHGAQTVTVTL
-1060 GDKVYVA
+1060 GGKVYSAV
-1067 QVDAKG
+1067 VDAQG
-1073 NWSVS
+1073 HWSVS

-1084 HSFPNGN
+1084 HNFADGP
-1091 LTYTVSATDV
+1091 LAYQVSATDA
-1101 AGNNSVLN
+1101 AGNNGKINGSVSVDTTAPLLSIAVFAGDDVLN
-1109 GSALVDITPPM
+1109 ATEQK
-1120 LSVLA
+1120 
-1125 FTADNILNVS
+1125 NV
-1135 EQQKTQLVSGTAS
+1135 QTVSGTAS
-1148 TTEQGKLV
+1148 ATEQGKHV
-1156 DVVINGKHYSAT
+1156 DVQINGKHYSAT
-1168 VGLDGRWSVGVPAN
+1168 VGADGRWSVNVPAA
-1182 DLMKL
+1182 DLAPL
-1187 TNGSYTIN
+1187 TNGNHTIT
-1195 ATLTDSAGNTTSTN
+1195 ATLTDAAGNSTTTSHNFVVKNLQPTVTVS
-1209 HTFTVKTL
+1209 TF
-1217 LPTIAV
+1217 A
-1223 SPFTGDG
+1223 GDG
-1230 KLDAAEEK
+1230 TLDNSEAK
-1238 TAQILK
+1238 TDQILK
-1244 GTTTNAEAGSL
+1244 GTTTNAETGSTI
-1255 VTVTLNGHT
+1255 TVTLNGQT
-1264 YTTHVLSDGSWSLTI
+1264 YTTHVLSNGSWSLKI
-1279 PSADLAKLAEGNVV
+1279 PSADLEKLPDGIANGS
-1293 GQVSVTDLAN
+1293 VSVTDLAG
-1303 QTNTGSFNFT
+1303 QTVNGKFSFT
-1313 VSTDA
+1313 VDTDTTH
-1318 AQGGIAIA
+1318 GSIAIA
-1326 IVSTDDYLNAS
+1326 IIAGDDYLSVAESNGA
-1337 EAKGPL
+1337 L
-1343 TISGTTNN
+1343 NIHGTTTN
-1351 VAVGTL
+1351 VSTGSS
-1357 VTVVLNGKTY
+1357 VTVTLNGKNYT
-1367 SASVLADGTW
+1367 ATVDANGNW
-1377 QTSVNSADLQALKD
+1377 QTSVSSVDLKALKD
-1391 GVTKITASV
+1391 GVATVTATVTDKDGHSV
-1400 SDNAGNTVNASHDL
+1400 SATHDL
-1414 NVLIHTLPH
+1414 NVLTHTLPN
-1423 PTISTPFGDGVLN
+1423 PTINVPFGDGVLN
-1436 QVESQNPQTVTG
+1436 ATEAQSAQTITG
-1448 NTGVAGTGQTV
+1448 KTGIAGAGQTIT
-1459 SLSIGGHTYQ
+1459 LNLNGHDYT
-1469 GVVDSSG
+1469 GSVDANG
-1476 GWKVTI
+1476 NWKVVV
-1482 PAADLQALTN
+1482 PQADVQMLQN
-1492 GSAQISVTVGD
+1492 GNQVIKVTAGD
-1503 IAGNQANVSVVAS
+1503 IAGNQVSGSLSAS
-1516 VDTVSPVLTID
+1516 VDTVAPVLTVT
-1527 PFTGDNRLNIQEAKT
+1527 PFSGDNRLNIQEAT
-1542 AETLSGTAVGAEQGQ
+1542 QAQTLSGTAVGAEVGQ
-1557 TVTVTLNGKMYTTQV
+1557 KVSIALNGKTYTATV
-1572 NGSGNWSVSI
+1572 DASGNWTTSIPSADLKALSNGDTTISVSV
-1582 PASDLQALHNGTAT
+1582 T
-1596 INVSVADKA
+1596 DKA
-1605 GNSASLQQNIT
+1605 GNGASLQQTISI
-1616 VDSDPNNAPLLS
+1616 DSDPNYAPLLS
-1628 VNVFAGNDVV
+1628 VNVFAGNDVL
-1638 DSGEQQHPQT
+1638 DGTERQNLQT
-1648 LTGKTVN
+1648 VTGKAVN
-1655 VEQGQTVTVTL
+1655 VEVGQVVTVTI
-1666 GAGSY
+1666 GGSSY
-1671 SGTVNADGSWSVTIP
+1671 TGTVNAGGNWSVNIP
-1686 QSALNGLNDG
+1686 AGALSGLNNG
-1696 SYTLTVK
+1696 SYTLDVK

-1711 VQTTHNFSVDT
+1711 AQ
-1722 AASVVTV
+1722 ASHGFTVNTSASALTV
-1729 SPITGDN
+1729 SPLTGDN
-1736 LVNISEIA
+1736 LVNSAEVA
-1744 SGLALSGTSSNIPVG
+1744 SGLVVNGTSVNIPVG
-1759 GTLEITLNG
+1759 GTVEITLNG
-1768 KVYTTTIQANGV
+1768 KTYTTTIQAGGA
-1780 WNFTVPVQDA
+1780 WSFTVPTLDA

-1797 STVTL
+1797 ATVTVA
-1802 AVLDNAGNPVSS
+1802 AVDSAGNPVSS
-1814 SQNFEIITHTSPHV
+1814 SQNFGIITHSSPNP

-1835 DGYLNAVEA
+1835 DGYLNAAEA
-1844 TNNQVLSGSTGVS
+1844 GSNQQLSGTTGVA
-1857 GIGQTVTV
+1857 GGGQQVIV
-1865 NFGGKSYTATVD
+1865 NFGGKNYTAMVD
-1877 AQGNWKANIP
+1877 AQGNWTVNIP
-1887 SSDFAN
+1887 SGDFTS
-1893 LNDGQQA
+1893 LKDGTQA
-1900 ITVTASDAVG
+1900 ITVTATDAVG
-1910 NSDVLNGSA
+1910 NSNNASGSA
-1919 QIDKTLPQ
+1919 QIDKTLPVLTINP
-1927 ITIDPI
+1927 IT
-1933 AGDNIINAAEA
+1933 GDNVINAAEA
-1944 QSPIVVSGTAPI
+1944 HSPLVISGTAPV
-1956 SDSGQSVLLKVVVNG
+1956 SDSGDTVILKVVVNG
-1971 STYTATVNADGTWS
+1971 ATYTANVNSDGTWS
-1985 ITLPAGALNG
+1985 LTLPAGALNG
-1995 VNDGNINF
+1995 ISDGNILFN
-2003 TASLT
+2003 ASLT
-2008 DMAGNTGTTS
+2008 DAAGNTGTVN
-2018 QTVKLD
+2018 QVVKLD
-2024 ASAANQPTIHIDTV
+2024 ASAANQPTIHIGTI

-2045 AQEANGA
+2045 AVEINAP
-2052 LTISGTTTHVELNQ
+2052 LTISGTSTHVEANQ
-2066 QVTITLNGK
+2066 IVTITLNGK
-2075 VYTANVNAD
+2075 TYTTSVNAD
-2084 GTWSYTVP
+2084 GSWSYDVP
-2092 ASDVKLLPD
+2092 LADVKLLPD
-2101 GLDSINVSV
+2101 GIDGINVSV

-2118 TDTHNVTVIA
+2118 TDSHNVTVIA
-2128 QPADLPTIHVNT
+2128 QSADLPTIHVNT

-2146 INAQE
+2146 INAKE
-2151 ANSPLQITGT
+2151 AQSDLQITGT
-2161 TSHVTAGQTVT
+2161 TTHVTNGQTVT
-2172 VTLNGK
+2172 VTLGGK
-2178 TYTAKVDASG
+2178 TYIGSVDANG
-2188 QWSTTVPQADVQA
+2188 LWSVTVPAADVQN
-2201 LGQGTQTVSA
+2201 LGQGSQNIVAS
-2211 TVKDVAQNV
+2211 VNDVAKNPASDTHSV
-2220 VTDNH
+2220 
-2225 PIQVDTLSPLL
+2225 QVDTQAPLL
-2236 TIDVFASDNILN
+2236 SIDLFVTDNILN
-2248 YAESLVTQILSGKT
+2248 YAEALVSQILSGKT
-2262 ESGLTVSV
+2262 DPGQTVSV
-2270 TVNGK
+2270 TINK
-2275 TVQVTADN
+2275 NTVQVTADG
-2283 NGVWQLPIAAVDL
+2283 NGIWKLTVSAGDL

-2301 GKNTISVV
+2301 GTNTIT
-2309 VTDTAGNV
+2309 VTATDSAGNM
-2317 TNKDLSINV
+2317 TSKDLSLNV
-2326 GTHLLPTLTLNTPF
+2326 GTHLLPTLTLDTPF

-2347 AESAAGGVLNG
+2347 AESAAGGVLTG

-2413 AYGNSSSVSTTLDV
+2413 AYGNPSSVSTTLDV

-2552 AQSNGSL
+2552 AQSDGSL
-2559 SGTSGLSTNVGVTVI
+2559 SGASGLSTNVGVTVI

-2618 AQNVVTSAPQNIEIL
+2618 AQNVVTSAPQNIEVL

-2784 VYTGSVDINGNWLV
+2784 VYTGSVDTNGNWLV
-2798 SIPPKSLLDIGN
+2798 SIPPKSLVDIGN

-2815 SVTAQDAAGNSTTL
+2815 SVTAQDAAGNSTTI

-2908 TDLTAANL
+2908 ADLTVGNL

-2943 ALTLPTIVVN
+2943 ALTLPTIAVN
-2953 ANFASDGVVDFGDLH
+2953 ANFATDGVVDFGDLH

-2986 SIAIGGKTFL
+2986 SIAIGGQTFL

-3022 TLVVSANDAANNHV
+3022 TLVVSANDAANNHA
-3036 DSLTTSFTL
+3036 DSLTTVFTL
-3045 NPASIIPILTVDPV
+3045 NPTSIIPILTVDPV

-3081 INIAPGS
+3081 TNIAPGS

-3132 ESGAVNFTVD
+3132 ESGVVNFTVD

-3294 VQTNSSGIWSLTVPK
+3294 VQTNSSGVWSLTVPK

-3565 SLSELLAGGLSI
+3565 SLTELLAGGLSI

-3631 EVTGKDIAGNPID
+3631 EVTGKDIAGNPVD
-3644 QTAGLK
+3644 QSVGLK
-3650 LDLLPP
+3650 LDLTAP
-3656 VLSNISLF
+3656 VLNNISLF
-3664 GDGLLNAVDATTN
+3664 GDGLLNAVDATAN

-3694 VVVGGK
+3694 VLVGGK

-3755 LPTIALNALF
+3755 LPSIALNALF

-3805 TINADGTWSQVISSS
+3805 TINADGTWSQVINSS

-3840 GNIITQPSIL
+3840 GNVVTQPSIL

-3863 SLFGDGALSV
+3863 SLFGDGALNV

-3958 TLAIGSIFGDG
+3958 TLTIGSIFGDG

-4013 SISVPQTDLS
+4013 NISVPKTDLS

-4103 DYQATVNTNGTW
+4103 DYQATVNANGTW

-4146 STAVDVGVKLTQPI
+4146 STGVDVGVKLTQPI
-4160 LTMAALALP
+4160 LAMAALALP
-4169 SLTDLLFGGKLV
+4169 SLTDLLFGGKLL

-4240 AHDYAGNGVS
+4240 AQDYAGNGVS

-4295 SSPSGDESV
+4295 SSTSGDDSV

-4365 NINLDLTS
+4365 NMNLDLTS
-4373 LGMKVEHIEIFD
+4373 LGLKVEHIEIFD

-4452 TGSSTLGD
+4452 TGNSTLGD

>member
-1 MAQSNSASGTLEN
+1 MAQSNSVSGALEN

-170 HGNSNSGDG
+170 HGDSNSGDG

-199 GGNGNGSGNGGGT
+199 GGNGNGGGNGGGT
-212 TTPTLKL
+212 TNPTLKL
-219 NAFAGDNV
+219 NAFAGDNI
-227 LNRAESLLN
+227 LNHNESLAS
-236 QLLSG
+236 QILSG
-241 TTQATNAGR
+241 STAASNAGR
-250 TVTLTLNGKTYTG
+250 TITITMGGKTYTGIVGKDGNWSINIPTADLQALPQGNLNISATITNSAGHSTTTNLVVNVKTTLPDLTLNAFAGDNILSKLESALTQHLSGKTSADNAGQKVTLTLNGKTYTG
-263 VVNADGTWSI
+263 IVGADGTWSI
-273 SVPSADLK
+273 
-281 QLQQGSHDLTVS
+281 
-293 LTDKNGH
+293 
-300 TVTVHESFDVK
+300 
-311 TVNPNLTLSP
+311 
-321 FAGDNVLSKAES
+321 
-333 LHDQLLSGTTQA
+333 
-345 TNAGRTVTLTLNGK
+345 
-359 TYIGVVHADG
+359 GVVSG
-369 TWSISVP
+369 
-376 STDLKLLQQ
+376 DLQHLPQ
-385 GAQDLSVSITDK
+385 GLINLSVSITDK
-397 YGNTVTVHES
+397 YGNTST
-407 FDVKTSSPSLTISPF
+407 
-422 TGDDKLNGSELKTD
+422 KTD
-436 QILSGSSL
+436 QIDVKTTSPLISVAQFAGDDVLNSAEAKTAQVLSGTTL
-444 NLETGRV
+444 NVEAGRV
-451 ITVTLGGKSY
+451 VTIKLDSGKTY
-461 TTQVQS
+461 LAVVQS
-467 DGTWK
+467 DGSWK
-472 VTIPAG
+472 ATIPES
-478 DLMLLAQGNSQIT
+478 DLSSLSVGNHSFT
-491 VSATD
+491 VSVSD
-496 LAGQKAT
+496 LANQTANSTHSFKA
-503 DSHTINVD
+503 SGD
-511 SSAGGI
+511 SS
-517 SIAILAGDNI
+517 SIAISIVSSDDYLSANEALLPLAIN
-527 LNAQESGKDLLVR
+527 
-540 GTTSNVLA
+540 GTTVGVSA
-548 GQTVTVTLNGK
+548 GAHVTVLLNGK
-559 TYTAKVDAQGNW
+559 TYG
-571 NTTIPT
+571 
-577 ADLKALPNDGN
+577 
-588 YLLKASVSDQNH
+588 
-600 NTVTDQENLLVVT
+600 
-613 HHLPQPTLNPPFGDG
+613 
-628 YLNGSEAQK
+628 
-637 DQTLSGTTGSKGP
+637 
-650 GQTVIVTIGGK
+650 
-661 EYTGSVDENGNWS
+661 
-674 VTVPAGDLQH
+674 
-684 LPAGTVPINVN
+684 
-695 VTDQAGNPG
+695 
-704 STQANSTVDTTPPV
+704 
-718 LNVAPFAGDNVL
+718 
-730 SASEAGKAQIVS
+730 
-742 GQTTPDEKGQT
+742 
-753 VTVSFNGKNYTAIV
+753 
-767 DANGHWQLSIPS
+767 
-779 SDLSGLN
+779 
-786 DGNYPLV
+786 
-793 ATVKDPAG
+793 
-801 NVTTVTT
+801 
-808 DVEVKES
+808 
-815 KPTISVAV
+815 
-823 FASDDKLDGAEAQV
+823 
-837 SQTVSGKTTH
+837 
-847 VEAGRTVTV
+847 
-856 TLDGGKTYLATV
+856 
-868 NADGSWKV
+868 
-876 TVPSGDLVGLANGSH
+876 
-891 SFTASVSDNAGQ
+891 
-903 SATASHNF
+903 
-911 TSAADQSGIAI
+911 
-922 SIIST
+922 
-927 DDYINAQE
+927 
-935 LLQPLAI
+935 
-942 SGTTSG
+942 
-948 VSAGAIVKV
+948 
-957 EFNGKTYNA
+957 A
-966 TVGISGGW
+966 TVGVAGHW
-974 TISVPTADLAGLT
+974 TVSVPAADLAGLA
-987 DGAKSVTATA
+987 DGPIKITASVK
-997 TDSLGHAVSTTHSVN
+997 DSQGNTVSNQHTLN
-1012 VLAHTLPSPTIN
+1012 VLTHDLPAPTIDT
-1024 PPFGDGILNLQE
+1024 PFTDGILNLQE
-1036 SGQIQVLKGTTG
+1036 SGKVQTLTGTSG
-1048 ISGSPQTVSVTL
+1048 IHGAQTVTVTL
-1060 GDKVYVA
+1060 GGKVYSAV
-1067 QVDAKG
+1067 VDAQG
-1073 NWSVS
+1073 HWSVS

-1084 HSFPNGN
+1084 HNFADGP
-1091 LTYTVSATDV
+1091 LAYQVSATDA
-1101 AGNNSVLN
+1101 AGNNGKINGSVSVDTTAPLLSIAVFAGDDVLN
-1109 GSALVDITPPM
+1109 ATEQK
-1120 LSVLA
+1120 
-1125 FTADNILNVS
+1125 NV
-1135 EQQKTQLVSGTAS
+1135 QTVSGTAS
-1148 TTEQGKLV
+1148 VTEQGKLV
-1156 DVVINGKHYSAT
+1156 DVQINGKHYSAT
-1168 VGLDGRWSVGVPAN
+1168 VGADGRWSVNVPAA
-1182 DLMKL
+1182 DLAPL
-1187 TNGSYTIN
+1187 TNGNHTIT
-1195 ATLTDSAGNTTSTN
+1195 ATLTDAAGNSTTTSHNFVVKNLQPTVTVS
-1209 HTFTVKTL
+1209 TF
-1217 LPTIAV
+1217 A
-1223 SPFTGDG
+1223 GDG
-1230 KLDAAEEK
+1230 TLDNSEAK
-1238 TAQILK
+1238 TDQILK
-1244 GTTTNAEAGSL
+1244 GTTTNAETGSTI
-1255 VTVTLNGHT
+1255 TVTLNGQT
-1264 YTTHVLSDGSWSLTI
+1264 YTTHVLSNGSWSLKI
-1279 PSADLAKLAEGNVV
+1279 PSADLEKLPDGIANGS
-1293 GQVSVTDLAN
+1293 VSVTDLAG
-1303 QTNTGSFNFT
+1303 QTVNGKFSFT
-1313 VSTDA
+1313 VDTDTTH
-1318 AQGGIAIA
+1318 GSIAIA
-1326 IVSTDDYLNAS
+1326 IIAGDDYLSVAESNGA
-1337 EAKGPL
+1337 L
-1343 TISGTTNN
+1343 NIHGTTTN
-1351 VAVGTL
+1351 VSTGSS
-1357 VTVVLNGKTY
+1357 VTVTLNGKNYT
-1367 SASVLADGTW
+1367 ATVDANGNW
-1377 QTSVNSADLQALKD
+1377 QTSVSSVDLKALKD
-1391 GVTKITASV
+1391 GVATVTATVTDKDGHSV
-1400 SDNAGNTVNASHDL
+1400 SATHDL
-1414 NVLIHTLPH
+1414 NVFTHTLPN
-1423 PTISTPFGDGVLN
+1423 PTINVPFGDGVLN
-1436 QVESQNPQTVTG
+1436 ATEAQSAQTITG
-1448 NTGVAGTGQTV
+1448 KTGIAGAGQTIT
-1459 SLSIGGHTYQ
+1459 LNLNGHDYT
-1469 GVVDSSG
+1469 GSVDANG
-1476 GWKVTI
+1476 NWKVVV
-1482 PAADLQALTN
+1482 PQADVQMLQN
-1492 GSAQISVTVGD
+1492 GNQVIKVTAGD
-1503 IAGNQANVSVVAS
+1503 IAGNQVSGSLSAS
-1516 VDTVSPVLTID
+1516 VDTVAPVLTVNT
-1527 PFTGDNRLNIQEAKT
+1527 FSGDNRLNIQEAT
-1542 AETLSGTAVGAEQGQ
+1542 QAQTLSGTAVGAEVGQ
-1557 TVTVTLNGKMYTTQV
+1557 KVSITLNGKSYTATV
-1572 NGSGNWSVSI
+1572 DASGNWTTSIPSADLKALSNGDTTISVSV
-1582 PASDLQALHNGTAT
+1582 T
-1596 INVSVADKA
+1596 DKA
-1605 GNSASLQQNIT
+1605 GNGASLQQTISI
-1616 VDSDPNNAPLLS
+1616 DSDPNYAPLLS
-1628 VNVFAGNDVV
+1628 VNVFAGNDVL
-1638 DSGEQQHPQT
+1638 DGTERQNLQT
-1648 LTGKTVN
+1648 VTGKAVN
-1655 VEQGQTVTVTL
+1655 VEAGQVVTVTI
-1666 GAGSY
+1666 GGSSY
-1671 SGTVNADGSWSVTIP
+1671 TGTVNAGGNWSVNIP
-1686 QSALNGLNDG
+1686 AGALSGLNNG
-1696 SYTLTVK
+1696 SYTLDVK

-1711 VQTTHNFSVDT
+1711 AQ
-1722 AASVVTV
+1722 ASHGFTVNTSASALTV
-1729 SPITGDN
+1729 SPLTGDN
-1736 LVNISEIA
+1736 LVNSAEVA
-1744 SGLALSGTSSNIPVG
+1744 SGLVVNGTSVNIPVG
-1759 GTLEITLNG
+1759 GTVEITLNG
-1768 KVYTTTIQANGV
+1768 KTYTTTIQAGGA
-1780 WNFTVPVQDA
+1780 WSFTVPALDA

-1797 STVTL
+1797 ATVTVA
-1802 AVLDNAGNPVSS
+1802 AVDSAGNPVSS
-1814 SQNFEIITHTSPHV
+1814 SQNFGIITHSSPNP

-1835 DGYLNAVEA
+1835 DGYLNAAEA
-1844 TNNQVLSGSTGVS
+1844 GSNQQLSGTTGVA
-1857 GIGQTVTV
+1857 GAGQQVTV
-1865 NFGGKSYTATVD
+1865 NFGGKNYTATVD
-1877 AQGNWKANIP
+1877 AQGNWTVNIP
-1887 SSDFAN
+1887 SGDFTS
-1893 LNDGQQA
+1893 LKDGPQA
-1900 ITVTASDAVG
+1900 ITVTATDAVG
-1910 NSDVLNGSA
+1910 NSNNANGSA
-1919 QIDKTLPQ
+1919 QIDKTLPVLTINP
-1927 ITIDPI
+1927 IT
-1933 AGDNIINAAEA
+1933 GDNVINAAEA
-1944 QSPIVVSGTAPI
+1944 HSPLVISGTAPV
-1956 SDSGQSVLLKVVVNG
+1956 SDSGDTVILKVVVNG
-1971 STYTATVNADGTWS
+1971 ATYTANVNPDGTWS
-1985 ITLPAGALNG
+1985 LTLPAGALNG
-1995 VNDGNINF
+1995 ISDGNILFN
-2003 TASLT
+2003 ASLT
-2008 DMAGNTGTTS
+2008 DAAGNTGTVN
-2018 QTVKLD
+2018 QVVKLD
-2024 ASAANQPTIHIDTV
+2024 ASAANQPTIHIGTI

-2045 AQEANGA
+2045 AVEINAP
-2052 LTISGTTTHVELNQ
+2052 LTISGTSTHVEANQ
-2066 QVTITLNGK
+2066 IVTITLNGK
-2075 VYTANVNAD
+2075 TYTTSVNAD
-2084 GTWSYTVP
+2084 GSWSYDVP
-2092 ASDVKLLPD
+2092 LADVKLLPD
-2101 GLDSINVSV
+2101 GIDGINVSV

-2118 TDTHNVTVIA
+2118 TDSHNVTVIA
-2128 QPADLPTIHVNT
+2128 QSADLPTIHVNT

-2146 INAQE
+2146 INAKE
-2151 ANSPLQITGT
+2151 AQSDLQITGT
-2161 TSHVTAGQTVT
+2161 TTHVTNGQTVT
-2172 VTLNGK
+2172 VTLGGK
-2178 TYTAKVDASG
+2178 TYIGSVDANG
-2188 QWSTTVPQADVQA
+2188 LWSVTVPAADVQN
-2201 LGQGTQTVSA
+2201 LGQGSQNIVAS
-2211 TVKDVAQNV
+2211 VNDVAKNPASDTHSV
-2220 VTDNH
+2220 
-2225 PIQVDTLSPLL
+2225 QVDTQAPLL
-2236 TIDVFASDNILN
+2236 SIDLFVTDNILN
-2248 YAESLVTQILSGKT
+2248 YAEALVSQILSGKT
-2262 ESGLTVSV
+2262 DPGQTVSV
-2270 TVNGK
+2270 TINK
-2275 TVQVTADN
+2275 NTVQVTADG
-2283 NGVWQLPIAAVDL
+2283 NGIWKLTVSAGDL

-2301 GKNTISVV
+2301 GTNTIT
-2309 VTDTAGNV
+2309 VTATDSAGNM
-2317 TNKDLSINV
+2317 TSKDLSLNV
-2326 GTHLLPTLTLNTPF
+2326 GTHLLPTLTLDTPF

-2347 AESAAGGVLNG
+2347 AESAAGGVLTG

-2380 SVDANGNWSI
+2380 SVDVNGNWSI

-2413 AYGNSSSVSTTLDV
+2413 AYGNPSSVSTTLDV

-2552 AQSNGSL
+2552 AQSDGSL
-2559 SGTSGLSTNVGVTVI
+2559 SGASGLSTNVGVTVI

-2618 AQNVVTSAPQNIEIL
+2618 AQNVVTSAPQNIEVL

-2784 VYTGSVDINGNWLV
+2784 VYTGSVDTNGNWLV
-2798 SIPPKSLLDIGN
+2798 SIPPKSLVDIGN

-2815 SVTAQDAAGNSTTL
+2815 SVTAQDAAGNSTTI

-2908 TDLTAANL
+2908 ADLTVGNL

-2929 QAHNTSSTSGQALI
+2929 QAHNMSSTSGQALI
-2943 ALTLPTIVVN
+2943 ALTLPTIAVN

-2986 SIAIGGKTFL
+2986 SIAIGGQTFL

-3022 TLVVSANDAANNHV
+3022 TLVVSANDAANNHA
-3036 DSLTTSFTL
+3036 DSLTTAFTL

-3064 MGIADLSTAN
+3064 MGIADLSAAN

-3081 INIAPGS
+3081 INITPGL
-3088 PVSVSLDVLGPYL
+3088 PVSVSLDVLGPYQ
-3101 GIINADG
+3101 GTINADG

-3132 ESGAVNFTVD
+3132 GSGAVNFTVD
-3142 TVAPVLTV
+3142 TVPPVLTV

-3157 KLNATEAT
+3157 KLNATEVT

-3200 GSGGTWSVSVPAADL
+3200 GSGGTWSVSIPAADL

-3237 QVTHPV
+3237 PVTHPV
-3243 NVDTVIP
+3243 NVDTIIP

-3272 LLSGHAEANSNI
+3272 LLSGHAEANSSI

-3294 VQTNSSGIWSLTVPK
+3294 VQTNSSGVWSLTVPK

-3631 EVTGKDIAGNPID
+3631 EVTGKDIAGNPVD
-3644 QTAGLK
+3644 QSVGLK
-3650 LDLLPP
+3650 LDLTAP

-3664 GDGLLNAVDATTN
+3664 GDGLLNAVDATAN

-3694 VVVGGK
+3694 VLVGGK

-3755 LPTIALNALF
+3755 LPSIALNALF

-3840 GNIITQPSIL
+3840 GNVVTQPSIL

-3863 SLFGDGALSV
+3863 SLFGDGALNV

-3901 AYSIPVDNNGAWSL
+3901 AYSIPIDNNGAWSL

-3958 TLAIGSIFGDG
+3958 TLTIGSIFGDG

-4013 SISVPQTDLS
+4013 NISVPKTDLS

-4103 DYQATVNTNGTW
+4103 DYQATVNANGTW

-4146 STAVDVGVKLTQPI
+4146 STGVDVGVKLTQPI
-4160 LTMAALALP
+4160 LAMAALALP
-4169 SLTDLLFGGKLV
+4169 SLTDLLFGGKLL

-4240 AHDYAGNGVS
+4240 AQDYAGNGVS

-4295 SSPSGDESV
+4295 SSTSGDDSI

-4365 NINLDLTS
+4365 NMNLDLTS
-4373 LGMKVEHIEIFD
+4373 LGLKVEHIEIFD

-4452 TGSSTLGD
+4452 TGNSTLGD